1 MITTRIALLGRLL
14 AAASALLPLPA
25 AAQEKLRIMLDT
37 NPTHV
42 RNKGVEIFS
51 RTPLAQVVRGTMPFV
66 GLMLSLL
73 VLITYVPVFSTW
85 LPGLLLSK

>member
-1 MITTRIALLGRLL
+1 MITARIALLGGLL
-14 AAASALLPLPA
+14 AAAFALLPLPA

-37 NPTHV
+37 NPAHV
-42 RNKGVEIFS
+42 RNKGVEIS